1 MHTPFQPMPSSSDA
15 AWRTSSYCASNTC
28 VQIGSLDGDWVGI
41 RDSKI
46 ECSTILSYSRDEFR
60 DFVKGVKA
68 GEFDDLC

>member
-1 MHTPFQPMPSSSDA
+1 
-15 AWRTSSYCASNTC
+15 
-28 VQIGSLDGDWVGI
+28 LDGDWVGI